1 MKKALSLILT
11 LCLLFGALPVQVF
24 AAEESGTVRSIKYR
38 LEKLRGELRQQL
50 SKEGIMV

>member
-1 MKKALSLILT
+1 
-11 LCLLFGALPVQVF
+11 
-24 AAEESGTVRSIKYR
+24 VRSVKYR